1 MSEGFVESPAAG
13 WLIGCGKTGKLCVFG
28 VEGWVC
34 GYSLKAIIEWR
45 PEAWPAETTLLWKGG
60 RLRCSLSLW
69 RGLCCVTLGPGDP
82 SCHVRHAL
90 AQETKGQ
97 LSTLSSLPFGLGEK
111 PQSFWW
117 GLAMPPASHPVVP
130 ASVL

>member
-1 MSEGFVESPAAG
+1 MDIALRLSLNGDQKLG
-13 WLIGCGKTGKLCVFG
+13 RRRQNCCGK
-28 VEGWVC
+28 
-34 GYSLKAIIEWR
+34 
-45 PEAWPAETTLLWKGG
+45 EAGFAA
-60 RLRCSLSLW
+60 LSLW